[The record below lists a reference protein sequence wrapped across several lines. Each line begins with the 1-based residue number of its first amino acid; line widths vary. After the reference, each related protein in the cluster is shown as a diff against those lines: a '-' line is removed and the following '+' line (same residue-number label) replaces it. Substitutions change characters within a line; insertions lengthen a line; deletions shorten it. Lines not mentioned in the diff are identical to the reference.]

1 MTDPHTIKTSEFGA
15 VRVFTTELAPE
26 GDAAITAANVHLLL
40 GKDIKLNPKKVEVF
54 PARALAGM
62 GLSAYLSEGY
72 GIREADLA
80 GKAAALDAL
89 TGLVVLIPT
98 SAFGGIEQ
106 TIDPNPA
113 LRFIGTFRE
122 PHPEPPVDMASFEAA
137 EGQMTPPATGPDLTS
152 LRRRKGS
159 WIVALGA
166 LVIAATLV
174 LFAVF

>member
-1 MTDPHTIKTSEFGA
+1 MKDPFTVKESEFGA
-15 VRVFTTELAPE
+15 VRVFTTELEPE
-26 GDAAITAANVHLLL
+26 GDAAITAANIHLLL
-40 GKDIKLNPKKVEVF
+40 GENIALDQKKIEVF
-54 PARALAGM
+54 PARVLAGM
-62 GLSAYLSEGY
+62 GLSAYLNEGY
-72 GIREADLA
+72 GIREEDLA

-89 TGLVVLIPT
+89 TGLVILVPS

-122 PHPEPPVDMASFEAA
+122 PRPKPPVDMAPVETA
-137 EGQMTPPATGPDLTS
+137 EGSLTPSMSSMDLTN

-174 LFAVF
+174 LFAVI